1 VLVKISVLA
10 PLPALALIAS
20 TPAAAQFAQVNDPA
34 PGYSSLLSSDYAGAE
49 REIRSSDVSRYDPA
63 RTINLG
69 IAFAKTGQADKAERE
84 FRQVLR
90 EDDVQIVVANGGTY
104 SSHQVAYRALDALKA
119 GALSR

>member
-1 VLVKISVLA
+1 MKVLVLA
-10 PLPALALIAS
+10 ALPVAALIAS
-20 TPAAAQFAQVNDPA
+20 APASAQFAQVNDPA

-69 IAFAKTGQADKAERE
+69 IAFAKMGQADKAERE

-90 EDDVQIVVANGGTY
+90 EDDVQIVVANGNTY

-119 GALSR
+119 GVLSR